1 MRYPHHARRYQC
13 CRVASTDRLSHSEH
27 VPLVFIGIHHR
38 HLLPALRLLTL
49 KLPPSSAV
57 LAQSRASE
65 RHLFLSLLLLRRPPR
80 FPALVAHSSQ
90 KIANLNSL
98 LLPQRPAQVG
108 TSDLGNDS
116 DMRLETAR
124 VGQQTLIFSS
134 CSYRS
139 PVCYGTTP
147 WNCTDVASLPGKG
160 ISASVWKSLLSPAFL
175 GTSVIE
181 TYSSLSHPVAK

>member
-13 CRVASTDRLSHSEH
+13 CRVASTGELNSNRLVPSLPDTTTIYPNCNIVPTDKLSDRLSHSEH

-124 VGQQTLIFSS
+124 
-134 CSYRS
+134 
-139 PVCYGTTP
+139 
-147 WNCTDVASLPGKG
+147 
-160 ISASVWKSLLSPAFL
+160 
-175 GTSVIE
+175 
-181 TYSSLSHPVAK
+181 